1 MNRLITLLFHDVYVR
16 SPGESGFSGPGADR
30 YKLQLAAFRA
40 QLGAINDVR
49 ADLPVLVTDTEL
61 QAGTSAPFAIS
72 VDDGGLSYHSVLA
85 PLFAGYGWR
94 GHCLITT
101 SQIGHAGFL
110 HPHHVRELHAAGHLI
125 GTHSVTHPVRFDTCD
140 WDQLV
145 AEWAESKAVL
155 EDIIG
160 APVTVGSIPGG
171 YYARRVALAAR
182 TAGLEILF
190 SSEPKAEPHDVDG
203 CQVFGRFTLRRDSPP
218 GLAALLVG
226 TQQSARVRQWL
237 AWNGKKALKKSLGSG
252 YTKLS
257 GRLSGRLSDWI
268 PR

>member
-1 MNRLITLLFHDVYVR
+1 MNRLITLLFHDIYLH

-30 YKLQLAAFRA
+30 YKLQEQAFKA
-40 QLGAINDVR
+40 QLGAIIDAR
-49 ADLPVLVTDTEL
+49 ADLPVLVTDAKA
-61 QAGTSAPFAIS
+61 QAGAPTPFAIS

-85 PLFAGYGWR
+85 PLLAEYGWH

-101 SQIGHAGFL
+101 SQIGRAGFL

-125 GTHSVTHPVRFDTCD
+125 GSHSVTHPARIDQCD
-140 WDQLV
+140 WDELV
-145 AEWAESKAVL
+145 AEWAQSRATL

-160 APVTVGSIPGG
+160 APVTVGSVPGG
-171 YYARRVALAAR
+171 FYARRVALAAR

-190 SSEPKAEPHDVDG
+190 SSEPKAEQQEVDG

-226 TQQSARVRQWL
+226 TRQSARVRQWL
-237 AWNGKKALKKSLGSG
+237 AWNGKKALKKFLGSG
-252 YTKLS
+252 YAKLS
-257 GRLSGRLSDWI
+257 GQLSGWLTH
-268 PR
+268 